1 MKCTKNRYNQKHF
14 QLFTKKKRTL
24 NIPKRQQNCHANPVQ
39 LISDRYGYYLLCNAI
54 LVSITDKVVIK
65 NVFT

>member
-14 QLFTKKKRTL
+14 QLFTKKKNFKYTKKTAKLPCESSTINFRS
-24 NIPKRQQNCHANPVQ
+24 IR
-39 LISDRYGYYLLCNAI
+39 YYLLYNAI
-54 LVSITDKVVIK
+54 LMSITDKVVIK